1 MIKALLPTAFAIAT
15 IVVQDC
21 GKVPERNRVPQPL
34 KAKTTVQMP
43 SPDHSRG
50 YSQANEISRQLTEN
64 LRSYKFNND
73 PDNKDN
79 YNVWANDED

>member
-21 GKVPERNRVPQPL
+21 GKDSERNRVPQSL

-43 SPDHSRG
+43 SPNHSRG
-50 YSQANEISRQLTEN
+50 YSQADEISKN
-64 LRSYKFNND
+64 LSSYKFNND
-73 PDNKDN
+73 PDNKGN